1 MPIGIAA
8 VNLPYQNDI
17 TIKNKIM
24 ATTKWAIDP
33 THSEIGFKVK
43 HMMFT
48 NVSGKF
54 DTYDATI
61 ETDDDNFE
69 NANMEF
75 SANIN
80 SINTNNT
87 DRDNHLKSAD
97 FFDADNHPKLTFKA
111 SSFTKIDGHNY
122 ELTGDL
128 TIKGI
133 TKTVKFPVEFSGLMK
148 DPWGNTKAGLN
159 IEGKIN
165 RKDWGLNWNSALET
179 GGVLVGEEVK
189 LNIEL
194 QLAKQ

>member
-1 MPIGIAA
+1 
-8 VNLPYQNDI
+8 
-17 TIKNKIM
+17 M

-54 DTYDATI
+54 VTYDATI
-61 ETDDDNFE
+61 VTEDDNFE
-69 NANMEF
+69 NADIEF
-75 SANIN
+75 SADIN
-80 SINTNNT
+80 SIDTNNA

-97 FFDADNHPKLTFKA
+97 FFDAENYPKLTFKA
-111 SSFTKIDGHNY
+111 TSVTKNGDDY

-128 TIKGI
+128 SLRGI
-133 TKTVKFPVEFSGLMK
+133 TKSVKLQTEFSGLMK

-159 IEGKIN
+159 ISGKIN

-179 GGVLVGEEVK
+179 GGVLVGEDVR

-194 QLAKQ
+194 QLIKL

>member
-1 MPIGIAA
+1 
-8 VNLPYQNDI
+8 
-17 TIKNKIM
+17 M

-54 DTYDATI
+54 KSYDATI
-61 ETDDDNFE
+61 VTEGDNFE

-75 SANIN
+75 SAEIS
-80 SINTNNT
+80 SIDTNNA
-87 DRDNHLKSAD
+87 DRDNHLKSVD
-97 FFDADNHPKLTFKA
+97 FFDAENHPRLSFKSA
-111 SSFTKIDGHNY
+111 SFTKKDEENY

-128 TIKGI
+128 NLRGI
-133 TKTVKFPVEFSGLMK
+133 TKSVVFPVEFSGLLT

-159 IEGKIN
+159 IYGKIN

-179 GGVLVGEEVK
+179 GGVLVSEEVR

-194 QLAKQ
+194 QLIKQ

>member
-1 MPIGIAA
+1 
-8 VNLPYQNDI
+8 
-17 TIKNKIM
+17 M

-48 NVSGKF
+48 NVSGTF
-54 DTYDATI
+54 ATYDATI
-61 ETDDDNFE
+61 TTEDDNFE
-69 NANMEF
+69 NANFEF
-75 SANIN
+75 SANID
-80 SINTNNT
+80 SISTNNT

-97 FFDADNHPKLTFKA
+97 FFDADNFPKLTFKA
-111 SSFTKIDGHNY
+111 SSFTKDGDDY
-122 ELTGDL
+122 EITGDL
-128 TIKGI
+128 SIKEV
-133 TKTVKFPVEFSGLMK
+133 TKSVKFPVEFSGLMK

-159 IEGKIN
+159 IYGKIN

-194 QLAKQ
+194 HLIKL